1 MSQIQKPTKERKWM
15 GKKELMRY
23 LSISKRTVENW
34 MSMVIIRY
42 YRVRGKVF
50 FDQNEIDEDITQK
63 PSSSNEKMIM
73 VILFY
78 T

>member
-1 MSQIQKPTKERKWM
+1 MSQVQKLTKERKWM

-34 MSMVIIRY
+34 MSMGIIRY

-50 FDQNEIDEDITQK
+50 FDQNEID
-63 PSSSNEKMIM
+63 
-73 VILFY
+73 
-78 T
+78 

>member
-1 MSQIQKPTKERKWM
+1 M

-34 MSMVIIRY
+34 MSMGIIRY

-50 FDQNEIDEDITQK
+50 FDQNEIDEDISLKQVHINK
-63 PSSSNEKMIM
+63 
-73 VILFY
+73 
-78 T
+78 